1 MSLHRMKSRLGHAVA
16 IAMGAMALIIPAA
29 AQQRPP
35 TNTLG
40 VRYVAPDQS
49 AFVPAATIDG
59 WVQNFDDAAIRK
71 HAYDIW
77 GAITAMS
84 GQFHSVR
91 LADGKTERTQLAVFD
106 TWYDEYETF
115 HTQPVPAPSCAN
127 NACAGAFRVH
137 PPRQGVAGGSEVMS
151 FNKYSLEFLNYVNQ
165 FHYFGESTLRDL
177 NNQLNQNNV
186 PVGQRFTQPVAG
198 NAVMLKPSYYI
209 IKRNKPTAMQYWKG
223 PGLTIDGTAYPAVPT
238 TATWQQ
244 IVVVDPTGTARPGTP
259 QTIKVLS
266 QNGFTEMTITD
277 YQIVGLDRFYWFALS
292 ESDINYIKGG
302 NVFTVN
308 GVLPT
313 DLEPGDIALL
323 VAMHVTTNENE
334 NWTWQTFFWRPQ
346 PLADAGPSVKP
357 PFNNYD
363 TATAYYFTKKN
374 GAPVITFNPYLEP
387 PIIGPIYLD
396 PTMTGADSNCMS
408 CHHAAAFPTLNND
421 PSPANMLLGSY
432 WSKGPVDGTEEWFQG
447 RVKTHFMWGIIIQN
461 QCLATG
467 LSSQPSCLPA
477 N

>member
-1 MSLHRMKSRLGHAVA
+1 MA
-16 IAMGAMALIIPAA
+16 IAAGAAALTMPAA
-29 AQQRPP
+29 AQQRP
-35 TNTLG
+35 NTIG
-40 VRYVAPDQS
+40 VQYVAPNQS

-59 WVQNFDDAAIRK
+59 WVRNFDDAAIRK
-71 HAYDIW
+71 HAYDLW
-77 GAITAMS
+77 GALTAMS

-91 LADGKTERTQLAVFD
+91 AAGGQTVRTELAVFD

-115 HTQPVPAPSCAN
+115 HTQPIPAPSCAN
-127 NACAGAFRVH
+127 NACARAFRLH
-137 PPRQGVAGGSEVMS
+137 GPRQGTGGGNEVVS
-151 FNKYSLEFLNYVNQ
+151 FNKYTIEFVNYVNQ
-165 FHYFGESTLRDL
+165 FGYFGEKTLRDL
-177 NNQLNQNNV
+177 NSQFDHNNT
-186 PVGQRFTQPVAG
+186 PLAQRSTQPVAG

-223 PGLTIDGTAYPAVPT
+223 PGLNIDGTAYPAVPT
-238 TATWQQ
+238 TATWEQ

-259 QTIKVLS
+259 QTIKVLT
-266 QNGFTEMTITD
+266 QNGFKEMTFTD
-277 YQIVGLDRFYWFALS
+277 YQIVGLDRFYWFALG
-292 ESDINYIKGG
+292 EQDINYIKGG

-313 DLEPGDIALL
+313 ELEPGDIALL
-323 VAMHVTTNENE
+323 VAMHVTTNENR

-346 PLADAGPSVKP
+346 PVPDVGPSVKP

-363 TATAYYFTKKN
+363 TATAYYFTKKD
-374 GAPVITFNPYLEP
+374 GTPQIAFNPYLEP

-396 PTMTGADSNCMS
+396 PTMRGADSNCMS

-421 PSPANMLLGSY
+421 PSPATMLFGSY
-432 WSKGPVDGTEEWFQG
+432 WSKGPVSGTEEWFQG
-447 RVKTHFMWGIIIQN
+447 RVKTHFMWGIILQN

-467 LSSQPSCLPA
+467 LNIPSFCTPA

>member
-1 MSLHRMKSRLGHAVA
+1 MSLSRMKSRLCHAAA
-16 IAMGAMALIIPAA
+16 IAIGAMALTMPAT
-29 AQQRPP
+29 AQQRPAM
-35 TNTLG
+35 NAIG
-40 VRYVAPDQS
+40 VQYVAPNQN
-49 AFVPAATIDG
+49 AFVPGATIDG

-84 GQFHSVR
+84 GQYHSVK
-91 LADGKTERTQLAVFD
+91 ATGGQAVRTQLAVFD
-106 TWYDEYETF
+106 TWFDEYETF
-115 HTQPVPAPSCAN
+115 HTLPIPPPSCAGN
-127 NACAGAFRVH
+127 SCAGAFRLH
-137 PPRQGVAGGSEVMS
+137 GPRQGIAGGNEVVS
-151 FNKYSLEFLNYVNQ
+151 FNKYSIEFVDYVNK
-165 FHYFGESTLRDL
+165 FKYFGETTLRDL
-177 NNQLNQNNV
+177 NNKFDQDNTPLA
-186 PVGQRFTQPVAG
+186 QRFTQPVDG

-223 PGLTIDGTAYPAVPT
+223 PGLRIAGTAYPAVPT

-266 QNGFTEMTITD
+266 QNGFTDMTLTD
-277 YQIVGLDRFYWFALS
+277 YPIVGLDRFYWFALG
-292 ESDINYIKGG
+292 ENDIDYLKGG

-323 VAMHVTTNENE
+323 VAMHVTTNENR
-334 NWTWQTFFWRPQ
+334 NWTWQTFFWRPE
-346 PLADAGPSVKP
+346 PVADAGPSVKP

-363 TATAYYFTKKN
+363 TATAYYFTRQDGK
-374 GAPVITFNPYLEP
+374 PVITFNPYLEP

-396 PTMTGADSNCMS
+396 PTMRGADSNCMS

-421 PSPANMLLGSY
+421 PSAANMLQGSY
-432 WSKGPVDGTEEWFQG
+432 WSKGPLNGTEEWFQG
-447 RVKTHFMWGIIIQN
+447 RVKTFFMWGIIIQN
-461 QCLATG
+461 QCLAVG
-467 LSSQPSCLPA
+467 LNIPPSCAAA